1 MQMLQPSLP
10 FCWLFSQASE
20 FGFIA
25 TSDAMT
31 STLSLQREA
40 SKGALM
46 GAVKGGGRLFAGEPL
61 SGYTEEEMCAE
72 ARERL
77 AHNRQRRR
85 MKQLLSAASQ
95 DGTTVS
101 TKDLLLSAKLAKM
114 DLPDEMVAETKYAMG
129 IDYLGVPT
137 KVAWKPF
144 YSQLPPPALRGPGG
158 FGQLPPLRKN
168 RPAIIEA
175 GPMETGPA
183 VVIDE
188 GPADDEVTYWFGV
201 MQNKMRERFA
211 EVRRGFRQLDKD
223 ASGNL
228 DRDEFRQILTMFNL
242 QHMPDAVLSKI
253 LSLTDFDGDGT
264 VNFAEFA
271 RLITAENVLN
281 MKKTLSALGED
292 QVAAAKVRAKMSQG
306 ANVDKETGVNVKL
319 RRTGPG
325 LEKMRRFHRT
335 LRDLL
340 AAEFGEGD
348 RGMKACFAKIDADS
362 SGLVRRAE
370 LRNFLKK
377 YSRSTPDNVISGLID
392 YVDTDGDAKTLSLSE
407 FLTMMRSDFLE

>member
-1 MQMLQPSLP
+1 
-10 FCWLFSQASE
+10 
-20 FGFIA
+20 
-25 TSDAMT
+25 
-31 STLSLQREA
+31 
-40 SKGALM
+40 
-46 GAVKGGGRLFAGEPL
+46 
-61 SGYTEEEMCAE
+61 
-72 ARERL
+72 
-77 AHNRQRRR
+77 
-85 MKQLLSAASQ
+85 
-95 DGTTVS
+95 
-101 TKDLLLSAKLAKM
+101 
-114 DLPDEMVAETKYAMG
+114 
-129 IDYLGVPT
+129 
-137 KVAWKPF
+137 
-144 YSQLPPPALRGPGG
+144 
-158 FGQLPPLRKN
+158 
-168 RPAIIEA
+168 
-175 GPMETGPA
+175 
-183 VVIDE
+183 
-188 GPADDEVTYWFGV
+188 
-201 MQNKMRERFA
+201 
-211 EVRRGFRQLDKD
+211 
-223 ASGNL
+223 
-228 DRDEFRQILTMFNL
+228 
-242 QHMPDAVLSKI
+242 MPDAVLSKI

-292 QVAAAKVRAKMSQG
+292 QVTAAKVRAKMSQG

-348 RGMKACFAKIDADS
+348 RGMKACFTKIDADG

-407 FLTMMRSDFLE
+407 FLKMMQSDFLE